1 MYLLSGRDSCST
13 TGSTPGLYLLNFK
26 SGVFGDL
33 ACIFTCNFLN
43 IACVLLHVFFIS
55 LQLKKLG
62 AEVIAK
68 EREVGLSDSAKNLLD
83 RKLKK
88 VQDGARDVYL

>member
-1 MYLLSGRDSCST
+1 M
-13 TGSTPGLYLLNFK
+13 
-26 SGVFGDL
+26 
-33 ACIFTCNFLN
+33 
-43 IACVLLHVFFIS
+43 LLHVFFFVS